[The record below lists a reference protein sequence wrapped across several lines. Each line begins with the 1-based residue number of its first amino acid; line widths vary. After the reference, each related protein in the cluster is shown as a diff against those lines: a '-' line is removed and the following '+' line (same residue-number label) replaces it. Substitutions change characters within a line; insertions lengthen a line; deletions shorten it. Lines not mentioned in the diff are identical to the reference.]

1 MKLHRSLCCQLTDP
15 CLVIITR
22 VIISRIKLIL
32 ELYRHGHLLRL
43 VSIMIDEK
51 VWLLIR
57 LREIE
62 KTRVFFKFDAKIGN
76 WLGLATNIPIFLIF
90 WSKSTLLKFFNIRYN
105 FSRLIITVLK
115 STDSIRNLSIWL
127 LNIFLNFKNIVFILR
142 TEKKMEYVKLIENS
156 VRFLKNRISIN

>member
-1 MKLHRSLCCQLTDP
+1 MYKSEQRGKETSRGRKNFDWLKLHRSLCCQLTDP

-90 WSKSTLLKFFNIRYN
+90 WSKSTLLKFFAINNYN
-105 FSRLIITVLK
+105 FEIYWFYSRF
-115 STDSIRNLSIWL
+115 D
-127 LNIFLNFKNIVFILR
+127 
-142 TEKKMEYVKLIENS
+142 Y
-156 VRFLKNRISIN
+156 

>member
-62 KTRVFFKFDAKIGN
+62 KRRVFFKFDAKIGN
-76 WLGLATNIPIFLIF
+76 WLGLATNIPIFLVF
-90 WSKSTLLKFFNIRYN
+90 WSKSTLLKFFAINNYN
-105 FSRLIITVLK
+105 FEIYWFYSKFVDLIIK
-115 STDSIRNLSIWL
+115 YFFKFQEYSIYI
-127 LNIFLNFKNIVFILR
+127 
-142 TEKKMEYVKLIENS
+142 
-156 VRFLKNRISIN
+156 KNREKNGIC